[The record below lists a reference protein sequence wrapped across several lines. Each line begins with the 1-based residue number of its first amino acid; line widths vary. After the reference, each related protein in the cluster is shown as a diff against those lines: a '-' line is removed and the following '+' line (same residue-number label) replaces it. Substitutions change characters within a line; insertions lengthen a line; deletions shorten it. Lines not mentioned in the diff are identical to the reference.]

1 MRPFSKL
8 IMVLSAMCLLFAGTW
23 MVIPAV
29 AADQAPADDKV
40 ALVNGTAISRAQFNQ
55 GVSRMS
61 KPQPGQEQPEA
72 KDQLKQVQAQA
83 LDALIRN
90 LLLYQASQKAGV
102 KIEDKAIDEQ
112 IGALKQ
118 RFPSEEEFNQ
128 ALAQVPATVET
139 LRQQIREQMAIRQY
153 IDKEFADKAIV
164 SETEAKAYYDEHP
177 EYFKAPAQVKAS
189 HILAKVE
196 EQNNADQKAAALDKI
211 KKAQKRLEGGDDF
224 ATVAKEMSDC
234 PSSSK
239 GGELGYFSR
248 GQMAKPF
255 EDAAFAMK
263 PGETS
268 GIVETQ
274 FGYHLI
280 RVEEQKPE
288 GKVELAQAQPKIEQY
303 LKRQKLMELVN
314 KQVSELE
321 KTAKIEKF
329 LD

>member
-1 MRPFSKL
+1 MKFLTKSL
-8 IMVLSAMCLLFAGTW
+8 IVLSAWSIFLAGAW
-23 MVIPAV
+23 MAIPAV

-55 GVSRMS
+55 SVARMS
-61 KPQPGQEQPEA
+61 KTQPGQQQPEA

-90 LLLYQASQKAGV
+90 VLLYQASQKAGV

-112 IGALKQ
+112 ISALKQ

-153 IDKEFADKAIV
+153 LDKEFADQ
-164 SETEAKAYYDEHP
+164 AKASEDEVKTYYDQHP
-177 EYFKAPAQVKAS
+177 DYFKVPAQVKAS

-196 EQNNADQKAAALDKI
+196 DQNNAEQKTAALDKI

-280 RVEEQKPE
+280 RVEEEKPE
-288 GKVELAQAQPKIEQY
+288 GKVELAQAQPKIDQY
-303 LKRQKLMELVN
+303 LKRQRMMELVN
-314 KQVSELE
+314 NQIRELE